1 MDDTNQDVLNDLVL
15 ESREHLSVI
24 EPDLLTLEKQGAQTN
39 TDLINR
45 VFRAIH
51 SIKGGFAFFGFENVT
66 KISHAMETLLSKI
79 RAGQITITTPMM
91 EALFAGI
98 DKLRVLIDDLQRSE
112 MITIENEVMS
122 INLYLNIEPEA
133 LKKPEKKDSPI
144 KIEEKENTVSA
155 SPPQPAVSEFK
166 DDHYKPSPE
175 ELKALCAAGK
185 KIFKLHL
192 KGKAD
197 FLSKKISPA
206 QFEETLLPFVEIL
219 YKPSYFDKKK
229 KIAPEKDYP
238 FVVASILEKDL
249 LASAFNLSED
259 KIELI
264 YQAPVTPKTLSEPVK
279 EPVAEPVIDK
289 QEKINKVQEGPVMPV
304 IQENKE
310 SSVTDQPHLPP
321 SSGAGVV
328 TTPSILQSA
337 SDSLRVRVALLNNLV
352 NLAGELVL
360 NRNQL
365 LQASDNR
372 LFDLL
377 NNQKNTRELDGH
389 LSRIR
394 ERIVDSKVSTSKEM
408 LRDFLD
414 GELGFIKQNIDAQ
427 MNIRLSEIP
436 RISGL
441 IQSINKITSE
451 IQESIMNTR
460 LQPISNV
467 FSKFPRLVRDL
478 SKSISKD
485 IELSVS
491 GQDVELDKS
500 IIELLSDPLTH
511 LVRNSVDHG
520 VETPEIREKNGKK
533 RQGTIFLN
541 AYHEGGKVIIEV
553 KDDGSGI
560 NVEKVK
566 AKAIQ
571 TGLVKQ
577 EDADAMTEKQI
588 QQLIFLPGFSTA
600 TVVTNISGR
609 GVGMD
614 VVKSNIEKLGGIIEI
629 YSYPGKG
636 TRFLLKLPLTLA
648 IISSLIVS
656 TEGRKFA
663 IPQVGVEELVRIRAQ
678 ELTQKIERVQNAEVL
693 RLREKLLPLIRLSDV
708 LGMKTTFLDPENG
721 ERKED
726 RRRRWS
732 DRRGIK
738 SSATEAERRA
748 LEKER
753 RNNLTNA
760 VKVVILKAGKGNF
773 GLVVEDVY
781 DNEEIVVKPL
791 SSYLKTTK
799 CYAGAA
805 IMGDGKVAMIL
816 DPMGISQFMDLK
828 FEHLDKQAEDEKTL
842 TVAEEKEYLVF
853 DLGASDKIAMP
864 LNRLNRIEK
873 VNTSDL
879 KTIGDHQY
887 FVQGES
893 TIKVVRLDHRI
904 RLQPFVPEGKNSYL
918 LIPKGLKNQVGIL
931 VSHIFD
937 TIKTSKTI
945 DSSNIRLEG
954 IAGTLMDSNELLLVL
969 DLDMFFQL
977 SGEERV

>member
-1 MDDTNQDVLNDLVL
+1 MSDTNQDVLNDLVL
-15 ESREHLSVI
+15 ESREHLSTI
-24 EPDLLTLEKQGAQTN
+24 EPDLLTLEKEGAQTN
-39 TDLINR
+39 ADLINR

-79 RAGQITITTPMM
+79 RAGQLTITTPMM
-91 EALFAGI
+91 EALFSGI

-122 INLYLNIEPEA
+122 INLYLNPEPLA
-133 LKKPEKKDSPI
+133 LNKTEKTD
-144 KIEEKENTVSA
+144 TVS
-155 SPPQPAVSEFK
+155 SVSCPAAPVSEFK
-166 DDHYKPSPE
+166 DEHYKPTPE
-175 ELKALCAAGK
+175 VLKALCDAGK
-185 KIFKLHL
+185 KIYEIHL
-192 KGKAD
+192 KGKDD
-197 FLSKKISPA
+197 FISKKISPA
-206 QFEETLLPFVEIL
+206 QFEEILAPFADIL
-219 YKPSYFDKKK
+219 WKPAFFDKKK
-229 KIAPEKDYP
+229 KIAPGKDYF

-249 LASAFNLSED
+249 LANAFNLSEE
-259 KIELI
+259 KIKLI
-264 YQAPVTPKTLSEPVK
+264 YQRPEIQATIPEKEKTS
-279 EPVAEPVIDK
+279 IK
-289 QEKINKVQEGPVMPV
+289 QENHTKGQEGPDMPV

-310 SSVTDQPHLPP
+310 SSTVDKMSSSPGSVT
-321 SSGAGVV
+321 GAV
-328 TTPSILQSA
+328 SIPATLNTA

-372 LFDLL
+372 MTDLL
-377 NNQKNTRELDGH
+377 NNNKNTRELENH
-389 LSRIR
+389 LSRIY
-394 ERIVDSKVSTSKEM
+394 EHILETKAIQSKETI
-408 LRDFLD
+408 RDFLE
-414 GELGFIKQNIDAQ
+414 GELGIIKQNIDAQ

-436 RISGL
+436 RINGL

-451 IQESIMNTR
+451 IQENIMNTR

-478 SKSISKD
+478 SKSINKD
-485 IELSVS
+485 IELVVS

-520 VETPEIREKNGKK
+520 VEAPEVREKSGKK
-533 RQGTIFLN
+533 KQGVIFLN

-560 NVEKVK
+560 NEAKVK

-571 TGLVKQ
+571 TGLVTK
-577 EDADAMTEKQI
+577 EDADKMTEKQI
-588 QQLIFLPGFSTA
+588 QHLIFHPGFSTA

-614 VVKSNIEKLGGIIEI
+614 VVKSNIEKLGGVIEI

-656 TEGRKFA
+656 TEGKKFA

-708 LGMKTTFLDPENG
+708 LGMGSSYFDPENG

-726 RRRRWS
+726 RRKRWS
-732 DRRGIK
+732 ERRGNK
-738 SSATEAERRA
+738 TFASETGERRA
-748 LEKER
+748 QDKDR
-753 RNNLTNA
+753 RNSQNNA
-760 VKVVILKAGKGNF
+760 VKVVVLKAGKSNF
-773 GLVVEDVY
+773 GLVVEDVF

-828 FEHLDKQAEDEKTL
+828 FEHLDKQAEEEKL
-842 TVAEEKEYLVF
+842 QEAAEENEYLVF
-853 DLGASDKIAMP
+853 DLGGSEKIAMA
-864 LNRLNRIEK
+864 LKKLYRIEK
-873 VNTSDL
+873 VNAADL
-879 KTIGDHQY
+879 KTIGEHQY
-887 FVQGES
+887 FIQGDA
-893 TIKVVRLDHRI
+893 TIKVVRLDHHI
-904 RLQPFVPEGKNSYL
+904 RLQPFVPDGKNSYL

-937 TIKTSKTI
+937 TLKTTRTI
-945 DSSNIRLEG
+945 DVSNVKLEG
-954 IAGTLMDSNELLLVL
+954 IAGTLMDAKELLLVL

>member
-1 MDDTNQDVLNDLVL
+1 MSDTNQDVLNDLVL
-15 ESREHLSVI
+15 ESREHLSAI
-24 EPDLLTLEKQGAQTN
+24 EPDLLTLEKEGAQTN
-39 TDLINR
+39 ADLINR

-79 RAGQITITTPMM
+79 RAGQLTITTPMM

-122 INLYLNIEPEA
+122 INLYLNPEPLAEN
-133 LKKPEKKDSPI
+133 KTEKTAPVSSSP
-144 KIEEKENTVSA
+144 
-155 SPPQPAVSEFK
+155 SPAPVTEFK
-166 DDHYKPSPE
+166 DEHYKPTPQA
-175 ELKALCAAGK
+175 LKALCDAGK
-185 KIFKLHL
+185 KIYKIHL
-192 KGKAD
+192 KGKED
-197 FLSKKISPA
+197 FISKKISPV
-206 QFEETLLPFVEIL
+206 QFEETLAPFADIL
-219 YKPSYFDKKK
+219 YKPSFFDKKK
-229 KIAPEKDYP
+229 KIAPGKDYP

-249 LASAFNLSED
+249 LANAFNLSEE

-264 YQAPVTPKTLSEPVK
+264 YQRPEIQTSVPEKEKTS
-279 EPVAEPVIDK
+279 DK
-289 QEKINKVQEGPVMPV
+289 QENNTKVQEGPNMPV
-304 IQENKE
+304 IQETKE
-310 SSVTDQPHLPP
+310 SSTADKISSPGSVTGTVL
-321 SSGAGVV
+321 
-328 TTPSILQSA
+328 TPSILNTA

-372 LFDLL
+372 MTDLL
-377 NNQKNTRELDGH
+377 NNNKNTRELESH
-389 LSRIR
+389 LSRIY
-394 ERIVDSKVSTSKEM
+394 EHILETKTIQSKEM
-408 LRDFLD
+408 IRDFLEA
-414 GELGFIKQNIDAQ
+414 ELGIIKQNIDAQ

-451 IQESIMNTR
+451 IQENIMNTR

-478 SKSISKD
+478 SKSINKD
-485 IELSVS
+485 IELVVS

-520 VETPEIREKNGKK
+520 VEGPEVREKLGKK
-533 RQGTIFLN
+533 KQGVIFLN

-560 NVEKVK
+560 NTEKVK
-566 AKAIQ
+566 AKAVQ

-577 EDADAMTEKQI
+577 EEAEKMTEKQI
-588 QQLIFLPGFSTA
+588 QNLIFFPGFSTA

-614 VVKSNIEKLGGIIEI
+614 VVKSNIEKLGGVIEI

-656 TEGRKFA
+656 TEGKKFA

-708 LGMKTTFLDPENG
+708 LGMGSTYFDPEKG

-726 RRRRWS
+726 RRKRWS
-732 DRRGIK
+732 ERRESK
-738 SSATEAERRA
+738 PSASETSERRA
-748 LEKER
+748 QAKER
-753 RNNLTNA
+753 RNSLTNA
-760 VKVVILKAGKGNF
+760 VKVVVLKAGKSNF
-773 GLVVEDVY
+773 GLVVEDVF

-828 FEHLDKQAEDEKTL
+828 FEHLDKQAEEEKL
-842 TVAEEKEYLVF
+842 QEAAEENEYLVF
-853 DLGASDKIAMP
+853 DLGAAEKIAMP
-864 LNRLNRIEK
+864 LKKLYRIEK
-873 VNTSDL
+873 VNAADL

-887 FVQGES
+887 FIQGDA
-893 TIKVVRLDHRI
+893 TIKVVRLDHYI
-904 RLQPFVPEGKNSYL
+904 RLQPFVPDGKNSYL

-937 TIKTSKTI
+937 TIKTTRTI
-945 DSSNIRLEG
+945 DVSNVKLEG
-954 IAGTLMDSNELLLVL
+954 IAGTLMDAKELLLVL